1 MPDRVDTRDA
11 PGHDE
16 AGGNTPLPLLTGNRD
31 NNAACLI
38 VADASSRSREEPML
52 DNTEPN
58 ALVIETA
65 RRFAEERLAPGA
77 AAREQAKAIEPDIL
91 RALGE
96 LGFLGATNSSD
107 WGGSELDYETYAQ
120 VVEEIAAGDGAVS
133 TVVSVHNAPTC
144 DILEHWASD
153 AQKERWFRPLA
164 SGQAIGSFALT
175 ESAAGSDAA
184 AVRTRAVRKRA
195 VRGGDTY
202 VINGSKQF
210 ISNASIG
217 RTTILFAVTDPAA
230 GKKGI
235 SAFVVANDTPGFSI
249 ARVEH
254 KLGQHASDS
263 CALSFDDMEVHEDQ
277 RIGEE
282 GQGLKIALSSLE
294 SGRIGIA
301 AQSIGMARAALDYA
315 IGYARERRQFGRPI
329 IEHQAVSFRLVEA
342 KTQLAAAR
350 ELTLKAARLK
360 DQGKPALEAAAMA
373 KLFASEA
380 AERICSAAI
389 QTLGGY
395 GYLADYPVE
404 RIYRDVRV
412 CQIYE
417 GTSDV
422 QKIILSRML

>member
-1 MPDRVDTRDA
+1 
-11 PGHDE
+11 
-16 AGGNTPLPLLTGNRD
+16 
-31 NNAACLI
+31 
-38 VADASSRSREEPML
+38 ML
-52 DNTEPN
+52 DHTDPN
-58 ALVIETA
+58 ALIVETA
-65 RRFAEERLAPGA
+65 RRFSQERLVPTA
-77 AAREQAKAIEPDIL
+77 AAREQAGRIEPEIVA
-91 RALGE
+91 ALGE
-96 LGFLGATNSSD
+96 MGFLGATNSSD
-107 WGGSELDYETYAQ
+107 WGGSEIPYETYAQ

-133 TVVSVHNAPTC
+133 TLVSVHNAPTC
-144 DILEHWASD
+144 EILEKFGNP
-153 AQKERWFRPLA
+153 AQKERWLRPMA
-164 SGQAIGSFALT
+164 SGQAVGSFALM
-175 ESAAGSDAA
+175 ESGAGSDASG
-184 AVRTRAVRKRA
+184 VRTRAVRTNS
-195 VRGGDTY
+195 GYT
-202 VINGSKQF
+202 INGSKQF

-217 RTTILFAVTDPAA
+217 QTTILFAVTDPAA

-235 SAFVVANDTPGFSI
+235 SAFVVANDTPGFSVSK
-249 ARVEH
+249 VEH
-254 KLGQHASDS
+254 KLGQKASDS
-263 CALSFDDMEVHEDQ
+263 CALSFDDMQVNDDQ
-277 RIGEE
+277 RIGAE
-282 GQGLKIALSSLE
+282 GEGLKIALSTLE

-301 AQSIGMARAALDYA
+301 AQSVGMARAALEYA
-315 IGYARERRQFGRPI
+315 VAYARERKQFGKPI
-329 IEHQAVSFRLVEA
+329 IEHQAVAFRLVEA

-360 DQGKPALEAAAMA
+360 DAGQPALEAAAMA

>member
-1 MPDRVDTRDA
+1 
-11 PGHDE
+11 
-16 AGGNTPLPLLTGNRD
+16 
-31 NNAACLI
+31 
-38 VADASSRSREEPML
+38 ML
-52 DNTEPN
+52 DTTDPN
-58 ALVIETA
+58 ALIVDAA
-65 RRFAEERLAPGA
+65 RRFSQEMLAPTA
-77 AAREQAKAIEPDIL
+77 AAREQAGRIEPEIVA
-91 RALGE
+91 ALGE
-96 LGFLGATNSSD
+96 MGFLGATNSSE
-107 WGGSELDYETYAQ
+107 WGGSEIPYEAYAQ
-120 VVEEIAAGDGAVS
+120 VIEEIAAGDGAVS
-133 TVVSVHNAPTC
+133 TLVSVHNAPTC
-144 DILEHWASD
+144 EILEKFGTPE
-153 AQKERWFRPLA
+153 QKDKWLRPMMTGA
-164 SGQAIGSFALT
+164 AVASFALT

-184 AVRTRAVRKRA
+184 GIRTRAVRTNS
-195 VRGGDTY
+195 GY
-202 VINGSKQF
+202 MINGSKQF

-217 RTTILFAVTDPAA
+217 QTTILFAVTDPAA

-235 SAFVVANDTPGFSI
+235 SAFIVANNTPGFAV

-254 KLGQHASDS
+254 KLGQKASDS
-263 CALSFDDMEVHEDQ
+263 CALSFDDLQVGDDQ
-277 RIGEE
+277 RIGAE
-282 GQGLKIALSSLE
+282 GEGLKIALSTLE

-301 AQSIGMARAALDYA
+301 AQSVGMARAALDYA
-315 IGYARERRQFGRPI
+315 IAYAKERKQFGKPI
-329 IEHQAVSFRLVEA
+329 IEHQAVAFRLVEA

-360 DQGKPALEAAAMA
+360 DAGQPALEAAAMA

>member
-1 MPDRVDTRDA
+1 
-11 PGHDE
+11 
-16 AGGNTPLPLLTGNRD
+16 
-31 NNAACLI
+31 
-38 VADASSRSREEPML
+38 ML
-52 DNTEPN
+52 DSTDPN
-58 ALVIETA
+58 ALIVEVA
-65 RRFAEERLAPGA
+65 RRFSQERLAPTA
-77 AAREQAKAIEPDIL
+77 AAREQAGRIEPEIVA
-91 RALGE
+91 ALGE
-96 LGFLGATNSSD
+96 MGFLGATNSSE
-107 WGGSELDYETYAQ
+107 WGGSEIPYETYAQ

-133 TVVSVHNAPTC
+133 TLVSVHNAPTC
-144 DILEHWASD
+144 EILEKFGSAE
-153 AQKERWFRPLA
+153 QKEKWLRPMA
-164 SGQAIGSFALT
+164 SGQAVASFALT
-175 ESAAGSDAA
+175 ESGAGSDASGI
-184 AVRTRAVRKRA
+184 RTRAVRTNS
-195 VRGGDTY
+195 GYT
-202 VINGSKQF
+202 INGSKQF

-217 RTTILFAVTDPAA
+217 QTTILFAVTDPAA

-235 SAFVVANDTPGFSI
+235 SAFIVANDTPGFSI

-254 KLGQHASDS
+254 KLGQKASDS
-263 CALSFDDMEVHEDQ
+263 CALSFDDLQVSDDQ
-277 RIGEE
+277 RIGAE
-282 GQGLKIALSSLE
+282 GEGLKIALSTLE

-301 AQSIGMARAALDYA
+301 AQSVGMARAALDYA
-315 IGYARERRQFGRPI
+315 IAYAKERKQFGKPI
-329 IEHQAVSFRLVEA
+329 MEHQAVAFRLVDA

-360 DQGKPALEAAAMA
+360 DAGEPALEAAAMA